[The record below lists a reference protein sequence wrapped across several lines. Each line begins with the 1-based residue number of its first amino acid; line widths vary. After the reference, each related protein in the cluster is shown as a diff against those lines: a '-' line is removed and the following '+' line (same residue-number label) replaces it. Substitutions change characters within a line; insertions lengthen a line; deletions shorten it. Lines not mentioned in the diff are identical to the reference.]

1 MIIDNIKST
10 NKEKTLYY
18 AFIIAILLHIFF
30 FYIGIKYP
38 AVLSMPISLQN
49 QLDKKETK
57 PLEFTFVDIP
67 EKEIEFKKLNKDAL
81 PSDRDRISAA
91 IAPKHFDPNANKLP
105 EMHGKSKN
113 LVLPSQ
119 IQQNQMAPHQNK
131 QETLSNAEHQNELSQ
146 LAQKNMNLDNAK
158 TLDRNK
164 LAESLRNL
172 DKYISNAEMR
182 NNPTSSYQPEI
193 PPDSNL
199 WLDTQGVD
207 LGPWARQV
215 HIRVRNN
222 WIIPMAAHLGF
233 KGKVSIDF
241 EVLRN
246 GTIKNLIVSSQSGI
260 MSFDQAALNAIAI
273 SNPLPPL
280 PMVYPKPI
288 LKGRFTF
295 YYNMEP
301 YEK

>member
-1 MIIDNIKST
+1 MLINNVRF
-10 NKEKTLYY
+10 NKKEQTLYY
-18 AFIIAILLHIFF
+18 AFVIAILLHIIF

-38 AVLSMPISLQN
+38 EIIAMMPSSTVQN
-49 QLDKKETK
+49 NVVHK

-67 EKEIEFKKLNKDAL
+67 EKEMNIKQLNKDAL
-81 PSDRDRISAA
+81 PSDRDRVSAA
-91 IAPKHFDPNANKLP
+91 VAPKHFDERASKLP
-105 EMHGKSKN
+105 EMHGKSAN
-113 LVLPSQ
+113 IVVPSQ
-119 IQQNQMAPHQNK
+119 ITASEIKQPQPNQEAAEKVESEKDVISYADQSAAFQQK
-131 QETLSNAEHQNELSQ
+131 SI
-146 LAQKNMNLDNAK
+146 
-158 TLDRNK
+158 DRK
-164 LAESLRNL
+164 RLAESLKNL
-172 DKYISNAEMR
+172 DRFIEHEEMR
-182 NNPTSSYQPEI
+182 NNPTSSYEPQM
-193 PPDSNL
+193 PPDSDL

-241 EVLRN
+241 EVLRD
-246 GTIKNLIVSSQSGI
+246 GTIKNIIISSQSGI
-260 MSFDQAALNAIAI
+260 MSFDQAALNALAM

-280 PMVYPKPI
+280 PEIYPKPI
-288 LKGRFTF
+288 LRGRFTF

>member
-1 MIIDNIKST
+1 MIINDIKQ
-10 NKEKTLYY
+10 NKQEKTILY
-18 AFIIAILLHIFF
+18 AFIIAIILHIIF

-38 AVLSMPISLQN
+38 AVFAMPPIENLQITN
-49 QLDKKETK
+49 AQAK
-57 PLEFTFVDIP
+57 PLELTFVDVP
-67 EKEIEFKKLNKDAL
+67 EKEVKIKQLNKDAL
-81 PSDRDRISAA
+81 ASDKDRISAA
-91 IAPKHFDPNANKLP
+91 EAPKHFDPNANKLP
-105 EMHGKSKN
+105 EMHGDSKN
-113 LVLPSQ
+113 IVIPSQ
-119 IQQNQMAPHQNK
+119 IQKPDIIPPK
-131 QETLSNAEHQNELSQ
+131 QEENIEEEIKPEKEFLQSDTEGISSKSKPIER
-146 LAQKNMNLDNAK
+146 K
-158 TLDRNK
+158 K

-172 DKYISNAEMR
+172 DKYISPPEMR
-182 NNPTSSYQPEI
+182 DNPTSSYEPEI
-193 PPDSNL
+193 PPDSDL

-222 WIIPMAAHLGF
+222 WIIPMAAYLGF

-246 GTIKNLIVSSQSGI
+246 GTIKNLRISSQSGI
-260 MSFDQAALNAIAI
+260 MSFDQAALNALAM

-280 PMVYPKPI
+280 PDVYPKPI

-295 YYNMEP
+295 YYNMES

>member
-1 MIIDNIKST
+1 MIIDNIKDT
-10 NKEKTLYY
+10 HREKILYY

-38 AVLSMPISLQN
+38 AVFSMTIPSQI
-49 QLDKKETK
+49 QLANKETK

-67 EKEIEFKKLNKDAL
+67 EKEIEIKKLNKDAL
-81 PSDRDRISAA
+81 LSDKNRISAS

-105 EMHGKSKN
+105 EMNGKSKN
-113 LVLPSQ
+113 LILPSQ
-119 IQQNQMAPHQNK
+119 IQQNQILPQYMSEQ
-131 QETLSNAEHQNELSQ
+131 QNEFSQ
-146 LAQKNMNLDNAK
+146 LKQKNMKLDNTK
-158 TLDRNK
+158 TYDRKK
-164 LAESLRNL
+164 LTESLRNL
-172 DKYISNAEMR
+172 DKYISNAETR
-182 NNPTSSYQPEI
+182 NNPTSSYQPEL
-193 PPDSNL
+193 PPDSDL

-215 HIRVRNN
+215 HIRVHNN

-241 EVLRN
+241 EVLRD
-246 GTIKNLIVSSQSGI
+246 GTIKNLIISSQSGI
-260 MSFDQAALNAIAI
+260 ISFDQAALNALAI

-280 PMVYPKPI
+280 PNVYPKPI